1 MRSFLNILDKL
12 MLNKYFFWI
21 FITLSIISLLISFS
35 LKINLSNVLGIYSN
49 NEYLLNYGIE
59 AKNGGVVN
67 DLRTHWEYIIALK
80 EDLNNLFIYTLGD
93 DTNLINYPLHNL
105 IFSHLDFIK
114 SLNDYLITILYFAHF
129 TINLLFILKN
139 TFQKLRQICNHNT
152 ILNYFN
158 FSGFSILCDLGNN
171 HNTALIFLL

>member
-1 MRSFLNILDKL
+1 

-67 DLRTHWEYIIALK
+67 DLRTHWEYIIALTHSCS
-80 EDLNNLFIYTLGD
+80 LSFLGCQRWM
-93 DTNLINYPLHNL
+93 
-105 IFSHLDFIK
+105 S
-114 SLNDYLITILYFAHF
+114 
-129 TINLLFILKN
+129 
-139 TFQKLRQICNHNT
+139 KL
-152 ILNYFN
+152 
-158 FSGFSILCDLGNN
+158 
-171 HNTALIFLL
+171 